1 MNFPVLLTNRQ
12 QWYTEIMLHRFILC
26 LTCIMLLSLA
36 GCAHVVSQEMRTR
49 AEPRV
54 DAARLFAD
62 PEAFRE
68 QTVILGGVIIACRNV
83 TEGTHLEVLQKPL
96 NYRDIP
102 EDTDVS
108 YGRFLVIYNGYLDTA
123 NYAPGRLIT
132 VAGEVI
138 GGKSGT
144 LEEMPYRYPYIKGR
158 EVHLVDR
165 SSSLPISFGIGV
177 FKSF

>member
-1 MNFPVLLTNRQ
+1 MK
-12 QWYTEIMLHRFILC
+12 HRFLLC
-26 LTCIMLLSLA
+26 LAGIMILSLA
-36 GCAHVVSQEMRTR
+36 GCAHIVSQEMRTR
-49 AEPRV
+49 AEPRI
-54 DAARLFAD
+54 DTARLFED
-62 PEAFRE
+62 PEAYRE
-68 QTVILGGVIIACRNV
+68 RTVILGGVIIACRNV

-102 EDTDVS
+102 EDTDIS

-123 NYAPGRLIT
+123 IYAPGRLIT
-132 VAGEVI
+132 IAGEVI
-138 GGKSGT
+138 GVKSGT
-144 LEEMPYRYPYIKGR
+144 LEEMPYRYPLIKGR